1 MIGQKI
7 KIYKTGKPEKMP
19 IVFIHGFPFDH
30 HMWDK
35 EINEL
40 SSFYYCITY
49 DIRGLGISPSGD
61 GQFTIESFV
70 DDLESIINEL
80 ELNKPILCGLSMGG
94 YITLRSVERMEN
106 KLGGLILCDTKS
118 ESDTDEGKLKRADG
132 IKTINQFGVQKF
144 ISGFVPNCF
153 AEYFINSCARDY
165 NEILSRSL
173 NSDPVGLKG
182 CLLAMQGRTDVTA
195 YLSKIQIPTLVV
207 CGEED
212 KFTPPTIMKKMA
224 EKIVNSKFEIIPGAG
239 HMSPVENLEYFNRT
253 ILHFLK
259 KNFY

>member
-1 MIGQKI
+1 
-7 KIYKTGKPEKMP
+7 
-19 IVFIHGFPFDH
+19 
-30 HMWDK
+30 MWDK
-35 EINEL
+35 GINEL
-40 SSFYYCITY
+40 SSFYYCVTY
-49 DIRGLGISPSGD
+49 DIRGLGISPSGE

-70 DDLESIINEL
+70 DDLELIINEL

-132 IKTINQFGVQKF
+132 IKTINQLGVQKF

-153 AEYFINSCARDY
+153 AEYFINTRTRDY

-182 CLLAMQGRTDVTA
+182 CLLAMQGRTDVTK
-195 YLSKIQIPTLVV
+195 YLSNIKIPTLVV

-212 KFTPPTIMKKMA
+212 KFTPPTVMKKMA
-224 EKIVNSKFEIIPGAG
+224 DIIMRSEFEIIPGAG
-239 HMSPVENLEYFNRT
+239 HMSPVEKPDYFNET
-253 ILHFLK
+253 ILDFLK